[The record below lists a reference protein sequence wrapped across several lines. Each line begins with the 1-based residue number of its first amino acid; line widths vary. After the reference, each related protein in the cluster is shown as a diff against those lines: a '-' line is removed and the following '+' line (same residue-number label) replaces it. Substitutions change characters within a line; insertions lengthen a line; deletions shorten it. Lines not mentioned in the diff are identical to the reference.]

1 MIEQG
6 VKDMDA
12 LLNKLMKKL
21 TSSDTRESDETL
33 HELLTKW
40 SNVNVKF
47 PTMGG
52 EIFWDNLAECN
63 GWRIQRNTLT
73 EHVRILDAGNNR
85 MAWGDLDSLIKLLS
99 ESDVLKPSRGRKK
112 IWAGC
117 RRGDVI
123 ATDRVDGVYLHYAL
137 YVGDGKVI
145 HYSADGSDFVGG
157 PYIHEASFYEFLRDS
172 KDYYIL
178 DFKDDYESR
187 VERIR
192 PVEYQ
197 GSSGMVPTSNAL
209 NIVLTLIESIKRM
222 NYHLYSPEE
231 TVQRARSKI
240 GERQYNLVFNNCEHF
255 AVWCKT
261 GLSESRQINDLIR
274 LITKCDDDFLRK
286 IPYLA

>member
-1 MIEQG
+1 M
-6 VKDMDA
+6 KNM
-12 LLNKLMKKL
+12 LNKLLGKL
-21 TSSDTRESDETL
+21 TSSDDNEAKKML

-40 SNVNVKF
+40 SNVNIKF

-52 EIFWDNLAECN
+52 EVFWDNLAERD
-63 GWRIQRNTLT
+63 GWKIQQNKLT

-85 MAWGDLDSLIKLLS
+85 VAWGDLDELTKLLS
-99 ESDVLKPSRGRKK
+99 ESDVLKPAAGNKK
-112 IWAGC
+112 AWAGC

-123 ATDRVDGVYLHYAL
+123 ATERMDGVYSHYAI
-137 YVGDGKVI
+137 YVGNGKVI
-145 HYSADGSDFVGG
+145 HYSADDGDFIGG
-157 PYIHEASFYEFLRDS
+157 PYIHEASFYEFLRES

-187 VERIR
+187 VERLRSADVTGGAGLLIA
-192 PVEYQ
+192 PDTI
-197 GSSGMVPTSNAL
+197 GF
-209 NIVLTLIESIKRM
+209 VLRLIESLNRL
-222 NYHLYSPEE
+222 NYHLYTPEE

-261 GLSESRQINDLIR
+261 GLSESRQINELIR
-274 LITKCDDDFLRK
+274 MITRCDNEFLRQ